1 MKRRKFFKVA
11 GLSLGSLSLVG
22 IGAFYVAKPKGKSSS
37 YSPTFQILNENLK
50 NYSRAIPELIID
62 LDVVDK
68 NIEALNNL
76 IPQNCKYRI
85 VVKSLPSVELV
96 KYVMDKAQTKNL
108 MLFHQ
113 PFLSHLSEI
122 ADDQV
127 DILMGKPMPVK
138 TAEYY
143 YKNLVVSNGF
153 DPSKQ
158 LQWLVDSN
166 QRIHEY
172 IQLAKD
178 NNLKLQ
184 LNIEID
190 VGLHRG
196 GYADVTAL
204 KSALQL
210 IEANSD
216 YVTFSGFMGYDPH
229 VVKIPKMI
237 MSADEAFEKVKSYY
251 NACIELLKTDF
262 PSMYHDELTFNGA
275 GSPTLAYHAKGD
287 SPCNDLAAGSCLV
300 KPTDFDIE
308 SLEQFAPA
316 CYIATPI
323 LKKYEN
329 TQLPGGEKMTGIL
342 NLWDKNME
350 NSYFIYGG
358 SWMAD
363 YHEPP
368 GIKPNKVFGKS
379 TNQVMINASDESNLD
394 VGDFVFLRPHQSE
407 FVFLQFGNVLTMRNL
422 LIKEEWN
429 CIRNV

>member
-1 MKRRKFFKVA
+1 MKRRKFLKA
-11 GLSLGSLSLVG
+11 TGISLGGLTLVG
-22 IGAFYVAKPKGKSSS
+22 AGAFFAAKPKGKSSA
-37 YSPTFQILNENLK
+37 YTPTFQTLNENLK
-50 NYSRAIPELIID
+50 NYRRAIPELIID
-62 LDVVDK
+62 LDAVDK
-68 NIEALNNL
+68 NIEALQKL
-76 IPQNCKYRI
+76 IPPNSQYRI

-96 KYVMDKAQTKNL
+96 DYVMAQASTHNL

-113 PFLSHLSEI
+113 PFLSHISEM
-122 ADDQV
+122 ANEQV

-138 TAEYY
+138 TVEYY
-143 YKNLVVSNGF
+143 YDTLIVNNGF

-158 LQWLVDSN
+158 LQWLVDTDK
-166 QRIHEY
+166 RINEY

-178 NNLKLQ
+178 KNLTLQ

-196 GYADVTAL
+196 GYADLAAL
-204 KSALQL
+204 KKALQL
-210 IEANSD
+210 IEANQE

-237 MSADEAFEKVKSYY
+237 MSADEAFEKVKDYY
-251 NACIELLKTDF
+251 YACIELLKTEF
-262 PSMYHDELTFNGA
+262 PSMYHEGLTFNGA

-308 SLEQFAPA
+308 SLAQFEAA

-323 LKKYEN
+323 LKQYEN

-363 YHEPP
+363 YYEPP
-368 GIKPNKVFGKS
+368 GVKPNKIFGKS
-379 TNQVMINASDESNLD
+379 TNQVMINASDESKLA

-407 FVFLQFGNVLTMRNL
+407 FVFLQFGNILAMRNQE
-422 LIKEEWN
+422 IKEEWS